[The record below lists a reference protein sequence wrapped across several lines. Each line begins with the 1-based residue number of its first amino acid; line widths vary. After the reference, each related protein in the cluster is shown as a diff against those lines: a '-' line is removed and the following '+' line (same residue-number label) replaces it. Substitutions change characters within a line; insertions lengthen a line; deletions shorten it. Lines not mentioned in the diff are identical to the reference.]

1 MKRPLF
7 PSCPVVLIDDEP
19 HTLHSFEIILRQN
32 GINHM
37 VSLGDSRDVIP
48 EISRQDIEVMILDLW
63 MPHLSGE
70 ELLSTV
76 TRDFPDIPVV
86 VITGINEVDT
96 AVKCMKTGA
105 FDYLVKPVD
114 KDRLVTVVSRA
125 IELREL
131 RRENALLREGILSS
145 ELAHPG
151 AFSAI
156 ITRNEAMKSI
166 FHYVEAIAGSSR
178 PVLITGETGV
188 GKELVARAIHSLS
201 NRNGHFVA
209 VDISGIDDT
218 VFADTLFGHK
228 KGAFTGVPEA
238 RRGLIEQASGGT
250 LFLDEIGDLSPV
262 SQLKLLRLIQER
274 EYLPLGS
281 DMLKKSDARIIVATN
296 RDINKLL
303 QSDAFRKDLYYRLRT
318 HHIHLPPLRERMDD
332 LPLLAAHFLEEA
344 SKELGKKKPAIPAQ
358 LNTLLGTYSF
368 PGNIRELRAMVFDAL
383 SSHRAGTLSLQMFK
397 IAMGGEVP
405 PGNDNGELLAASEAA
420 AFSFHEKLPTLRE
433 AEQLLIERA
442 MNRAGGNQSVA
453 ARLLGITRQALNR
466 RLNRAAKK

>member
-1 MKRPLF
+1 
-7 PSCPVVLIDDEP
+7 
-19 HTLHSFEIILRQN
+19 
-32 GINHM
+32 
-37 VSLGDSRDVIP
+37 
-48 EISRQDIEVMILDLW
+48 
-63 MPHLSGE
+63 
-70 ELLSTV
+70 
-76 TRDFPDIPVV
+76 
-86 VITGINEVDT
+86 
-96 AVKCMKTGA
+96 
-105 FDYLVKPVD
+105 
-114 KDRLVTVVSRA
+114 
-125 IELREL
+125 
-131 RRENALLREGILSS
+131 
-145 ELAHPG
+145 
-151 AFSAI
+151 
-156 ITRNEAMKSI
+156 MKSI